1 MVYSKAVKKSKE
13 MNLGENTYQRKYV
26 GDRKRRIVINETP
39 KLQIAPGL
47 PDRLFVPASSVKRS
61 TCEDYT
67 QEEVEN
73 VVFDL
78 ATTGIP
84 DDNEKREQLKRSTCE
99 DYTQEEVENVVFE
112 FDRGDFDSARV

>member
-1 MVYSKAVKKSKE
+1 
-13 MNLGENTYQRKYV
+13 
-26 GDRKRRIVINETP
+26 
-39 KLQIAPGL
+39 
-47 PDRLFVPASSVKRS
+47 
-61 TCEDYT
+61 
-67 QEEVEN
+67 VEN